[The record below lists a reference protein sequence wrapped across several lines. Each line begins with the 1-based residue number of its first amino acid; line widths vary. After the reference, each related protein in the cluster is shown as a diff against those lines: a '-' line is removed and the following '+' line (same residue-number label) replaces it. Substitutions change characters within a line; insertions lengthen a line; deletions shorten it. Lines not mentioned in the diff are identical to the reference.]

1 MDFNT
6 GPESGRSSPEPGGTR
21 RPAPRGAGGE
31 FTLSDPVASFV
42 RTVVRAVT
50 QPVPFF
56 RGIARQGDFINPLV
70 FALICALIS
79 AFLTGIL
86 GIIFAPLFAGPG
98 DTAEVFAGGIGGF
111 LVGLILTPIYTA
123 IAAIVLVIVAGIL
136 HLLVLIFVRPGNA
149 GFEATFRIASY
160 TQVTQLVTWIPI
172 IGSIIGA
179 IWAIVLYIFGV
190 REVHGT
196 STGTVALVV
205 LIPVAVVLILL
216 VIFGISAALLVFLLG
231 NQQQF

>member
-6 GPESGRSSPEPGGTR
+6 GPESGRSSPEPGGTQ
-21 RPAPRGAGGE
+21 RPAPGGAGGE
-31 FTLSDPVASFV
+31 FTLSDPVGSFI
-42 RTVVRAVT
+42 RTVVAVAT

-79 AFLTGIL
+79 AIL
-86 GIIFAPLFAGPG
+86 GIIIAPLFAGPG
-98 DTAEVFAGGIGGF
+98 DTGEAFAGGIGGF
-111 LVGLILTPIYTA
+111 LVGLILTPIIT
-123 IAAIVLVIVAGIL
+123 AIVLVIVAGIL
-136 HLLVLIFVRPGNA
+136 HLLVLLFVRPTNA
-149 GFEATFRIASY
+149 GFEATFRITSY
-160 TQVTQLVTWIPI
+160 TQVTQLVTWIPV

-196 STGTVALVV
+196 STGTAALVV

-216 VIFGISAALLVFLLG
+216 VIFGIGAALLVFLLG

>member
-6 GPESGRSSPEPGGTR
+6 GPESGRSSPEPGGTQ
-21 RPAPRGAGGE
+21 RPAAGGAGGE
-31 FTLSDPVASFV
+31 FTLSDPVGSFI
-42 RTVVRAVT
+42 RTVVAVVT

-98 DTAEVFAGGIGGF
+98 DTAEAFAGGIGGF

-123 IAAIVLVIVAGIL
+123 IVLVIVAGIL
-136 HLLVLIFVRPGNA
+136 HLLVLLFVRPSNA

-160 TQVTQLVTWIPI
+160 TQVTQLVTWIPV

-196 STGTVALVV
+196 STGTAALVV
-205 LIPVAVVLILL
+205 LIPVALVLILL